1 MKKLSILFTILLGLL
16 IFISD
21 ASMSR
26 ASGTVYLYQD
36 FDNVIFPPAGWSVNT
51 SGYPWIISTRTSGY
65 GIGKSCACA
74 DFCNVASGSFDLV
87 TYTLPPTT
95 AGDSLSFDHAY
106 TCASTENDQLV
117 IYYSTNG
124 GSAWTILVTLNG
136 GPSGP
141 LTTAPPTVLPFV
153 PNPSQWATK
162 RYSLPV
168 GTNMLKFTGISA
180 YGNFLYVDNIRVGA
194 AYANDVGVNSIF
206 APKWAIT
213 PGAYTPTVLVR
224 NYGTTTQSF
233 QVTLTINPG
242 NYSSPQSVTNLAPG
256 QTQQLT
262 FSNFNFSQ
270 NGVYTLK
277 AYSTLASDQNR
288 SNDTITN
295 PIVVSPAPRSV
306 LLEFCTGTWCQW
318 CPCGDR
324 AADTLEAYYPNTVI
338 LAYHGPTGYP
348 DPYLNFNGNGII
360 SMLGLS
366 GYPSGPVDRRG
377 TSLALS
383 WGAFYSDA
391 EYRYSQSPVSTVN
404 IAITNLSYNTSTRV
418 LSVNL
423 SATAL
428 TTLNGQYKI
437 NYVITEDNLVY
448 NQTGNG
454 NCPGSSNWIHNWVT
468 RNMVNGAAGDNV
480 NSGTWNNNQT
490 YNLSFNTTLDGSWI
504 SGNCRLNIF
513 VYNGTNGTSNS
524 SEIQGSF
531 KRDID
536 ITGISKQGTTIPA
549 QYELSQNFPNPF
561 NPTTNI
567 HIAIPKGE
575 SVSFKI
581 YDVTGRLVETYL
593 DGFVKAGNYNI
604 EVDASKYASG
614 VYFYTLYTNDFVQTK
629 KMILLK

>member
-1 MKKLSILFTILLGLL
+1 MKKFSILFTILLGLL
-16 IFISD
+16 FFISN
-21 ASMSR
+21 ASMSK

-36 FDNVIFPPAGWSVNT
+36 FDNVMFPPAGWSVNT

-74 DFCNVASGSFDLV
+74 DFCNLASGSLDLI
-87 TYTLPPTT
+87 TNTFIATT

-106 TCASTENDQLV
+106 TCATTENDQLV

-141 LTTAPPTVLPFV
+141 LTTAPPTVIPFV
-153 PNPSQWATK
+153 PTSSQWATK

-168 GTNMLKFTGISA
+168 GTNTLKFTGISA

-194 AYANDVGVNSIF
+194 AYSNDVGVNSIF

-213 PGAYTPTVLVR
+213 AGSLTPMGSVR
-224 NYGTTTQSF
+224 NYGNSTQSF
-233 QVTLTINPG
+233 SVTLTINPG
-242 NYSSPQSVTNLAPG
+242 SYTNTQTINNLAPG
-256 QTQQLT
+256 QTQNVT
-262 FSNFNFSQ
+262 FSMFNFST
-270 NGVYTLK
+270 NGTYTMK
-277 AYSTLASDQNR
+277 AYTSLASDQNH

-295 PIVVSPAPRSV
+295 PVIVSPAPRHV

-338 LAYHGPTGYP
+338 LTYHGGGGG
-348 DPYLNFNGNGII
+348 DPYQTFNGNGILG
-360 SMLGLS
+360 MLGLNAF
-366 GYPSGPVDRRG
+366 PEGPIDRRG
-377 TSLALS
+377 STLAMA
-383 WGAFYSDA
+383 WGAFFSDA

-428 TTLNGQYKI
+428 TTLSGQYKI

-454 NCPGSSNWIHNWVT
+454 NCPGGSSWIHNWVT
-468 RNMVNGAAGDNV
+468 RNIVNGAAGDNV

-504 SGNCRLNIF
+504 SGNCRLNMF

-524 SEIQGSF
+524 SEIQGSI

-536 ITGISKQGTTIPA
+536 ITGISKQGTMIPVK
-549 QYELSQNFPNPF
+549 YELSQNYPNPF

-567 HIAIPKGE
+567 QIAIPKGE
-575 SVSFKI
+575 NVSFKI

-614 VYFYTLYTNDFVQTK
+614 VYFYTLYTKDFVQTK
-629 KMILLK
+629 KMIVLK